1 MKNQRLF
8 KPNVVKVG
16 KFALEIVKAT
26 IIASNL
32 NKYRT
37 NMTKS
42 LTVATQTVLVVHLII
57 FIHVYMVG

>member
-42 LTVATQTVLVVHLII
+42 LTVATQTVLVVHLIF
-57 FIHVYMVG
+57 FIHV